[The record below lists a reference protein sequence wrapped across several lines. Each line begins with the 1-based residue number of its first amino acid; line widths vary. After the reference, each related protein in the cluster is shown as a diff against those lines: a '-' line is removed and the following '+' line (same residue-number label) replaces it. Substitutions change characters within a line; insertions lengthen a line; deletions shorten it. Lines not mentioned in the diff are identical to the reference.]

1 MIAKACVVT
10 GAALGLM
17 SSPTAEAFHAGASPA
32 SRGLPRG
39 ARGTATRGG
48 QQQNLEATSSGFD
61 LGEWFKQ
68 AFIPPTKANVEKG
81 KGSTSPAK
89 EKKTPSG
96 RGCTDAVLVLGG
108 TGKTGRR
115 VVEALLKEGRNVVVA
130 SRSEESAAELYGK
143 PTPGLFLQS
152 GVDVT
157 DEATLKDKKLFDGV
171 TQVVSAL
178 GPRFGEEGS
187 TSEAID
193 FEGVQSVIEAAEAFL
208 APEGGDGSLSSPRDE
223 EKVLIVPGNGDSGE
237 RGPGGAWQP
246 LDDVIM
252 GGRSSSAWQKGV
264 GGGVLE
270 QQAGKT
276 FGRWAGTL
284 VTEGGG
290 FCGTVVK
297 DMPFDAMGFDGIRVR
312 VRGDGSRYKFRL
324 KPNTEFDNTPERQ
337 YQAAFDTVKGEW
349 IEVDLPFESFVAVKR
364 NYVDFNAP
372 RVNEGPAGGK
382 MLSLGI
388 VLSRFGF
395 NEYPNPK
402 YTAGAFQLDLKEISL
417 YKRPRPN
424 FVLVSSASAERYH
437 RLSEEGRKNDIP
449 IVALNP
455 GGILNWKYK
464 AETSLRKSSLRH
476 TIVRSTGLI
485 PEGKEGDES
494 IRLQMGQGDTISGRV
509 SRAEVGATV
518 AAALSSSYSAG
529 KTFELRRDEA
539 EDAAGKT
546 PDFTSLFRGLVPDA
560 DRSLV
565 SAGGAG
571 LPLPPFAIVQDPPPP
586 VTEERKQ
593 EILNDPRVKAQQ
605 QQTKE
610 GKEAAEAEAKK

>member
-1 MIAKACVVT
+1 MIVKPCIAVSAAVGLTSSALV
-10 GAALGLM
+10 GAL
-17 SSPTAEAFHAGASPA
+17 HASGPG
-32 SRGLPRG
+32 GLPRG

-48 QQQNLEATSSGFD
+48 QGMEATGSGFD
-61 LGEWFKQ
+61 LGGWFKQ
-68 AFIPPTKANVEKG
+68 AFTPQTAAVVKKKAG
-81 KGSTSPAK
+81 TSVAK
-89 EKKTPSG
+89 EKKAPSG

-108 TGKTGRR
+108 TGKTGRK
-115 VVEALLKEGRNVVVA
+115 VVEALLKQKRDVVVA
-130 SRSEESAAELYGK
+130 SRSKESAAELYDAS
-143 PTPGLFLQS
+143 TPGLFS
-152 GVDVT
+152 GVDVR
-157 DEATLKDKKLFDGV
+157 DEATLKNKALFEGV

-187 TSEAID
+187 SSEAVD
-193 FEGVQSVIEAAEAFL
+193 FRGVQSAIEAAEAFL
-208 APEGGDGSLSSPRDE
+208 EQGDGSSAAPDDE
-223 EKVLIVPGNGDSGE
+223 ELVLVASGDSGSDE

-270 QQAGKT
+270 RQSGKT

-290 FCGTVVK
+290 FCGTVIK
-297 DMPFDAMGFDGIRVR
+297 DMPFDATGYDGIRIR

-324 KPNTEFDNTPERQ
+324 KPDTKLDNTAERQ
-337 YQAAFDTVKGEW
+337 YQAPFDTVKGEW

-382 MLSLGI
+382 MLSLGL

-402 YTAGAFQLDLKEISL
+402 YTAGAFQLDLMEISL
-417 YKRPRPN
+417 YKKPRPN

-437 RLSEEGRKNDIP
+437 RLTEEERKNDIP

-476 TIVRSTGLI
+476 CVVRATGLI
-485 PEGKEGDES
+485 AEGKEGDES
-494 IRLQMGQGDTISGRV
+494 VRLQVGQGDTLSGRV
-509 SRAEVGATV
+509 SREEVGTTV

-539 EDAAGKT
+539 EDATGKT
-546 PDFTSLFRGLVPDA
+546 PDFTSLFRGLVLDE
-560 DRSLV
+560 DRSLA
-565 SAGGAG
+565 SAGGAS

-593 EILNDPRVKAQQ
+593 EILNDPRVKAR
-605 QQTKE
+605 TAASKE
-610 GKEAAEAEAKK
+610 PK

>member
-1 MIAKACVVT
+1 MMIKSCIAT
-10 GAALGLM
+10 GAALSLM
-17 SSPTAEAFHAGASPA
+17 SSPPVDALHPGGPG
-32 SRGLPRG
+32 GLPRG
-39 ARGTATRGG
+39 ARGTATRGTG
-48 QQQNLEATSSGFD
+48 QSLPATGAGFD
-61 LGEWFKQ
+61 LGEWLRQ
-68 AFIPPTKANVEKG
+68 AFNPPTSAAVQKRAGASAAKKKNEP
-81 KGSTSPAK
+81 PAA
-89 EKKTPSG
+89 

-108 TGKTGRR
+108 TGKTGQR
-115 VVEALLKEGRNVVVA
+115 VVEALLKEGRDVVVA
-130 SRSEESAAELYGK
+130 SRNEETAAALYDAS
-143 PTPGLFLQS
+143 TPGLFMQS

-157 DEATLKDKKLFDGV
+157 NEATLKNKALFEGV

-187 TSEAID
+187 SSEAVD
-193 FEGVQSVIEAAEAFL
+193 FKGVQSAIEAAEAFL
-208 APEGGDGSLSSPRDE
+208 APGDAPSTSPADGGE
-223 EKVLIVPGNGDSGE
+223 EKMLISAGGGSNGEG
-237 RGPGGAWQP
+237 GPGGMWQP

-252 GGRSSSAWQKGV
+252 GGRSSSAWQKA
-264 GGGVLE
+264 
-270 QQAGKT
+270 AGEGEADNQSGKA

-290 FCGTVVK
+290 FCGTVIK
-297 DMPFDAMGFDGIRVR
+297 NMPFDATGFDGVRVR

-324 KPNTEFDNTPERQ
+324 KPNTELDNTAERQ
-337 YQAAFDTVKGEW
+337 YQAAFDTVKGQW

-364 NYVDFNAP
+364 NYVDYKAP

-382 MLSLGI
+382 MLSLGL

-402 YTAGAFQLDLKEISL
+402 YPVGDFQLDLEEICL
-417 YKRPRPN
+417 YKTPRPN
-424 FVLVSSASAERYH
+424 FVLVSSASAERFH
-437 RLSEEGRKNDIP
+437 RLTEEERKDDIP

-476 TIVRSTGLI
+476 CVVRPTGLI
-485 PEGKEGDES
+485 AEGKEGDES
-494 IRLQMGQGDTISGRV
+494 CRLQMGQGDMLSGRV
-509 SRAEVGATV
+509 SRAEVGTTV
-518 AAALSSSYSAG
+518 AAALSSPYSAG

-539 EDAAGKT
+539 EDATGKV
-546 PDFTSLFRGLVPDA
+546 PDFAPLFRSLVADV

-586 VTEERKQ
+586 VSEERKQ

-605 QQTKE
+605 QQAKE
-610 GKEAAEAEAKK
+610 GKEAAAAGKK